1 MGLLYSKEATVT
13 PVGSF
18 EKNYAFN
25 GVEDYDANHPI
36 YYMIFQDD
44 LQYLDVLS
52 ARYSGSSTARDRSDF
67 LFFTLPIEKWMPLY
81 NEDVLK
87 HWIGWRFS
95 VGPKKA
101 KISMKLVKNGAIC
114 KFTELDFLISK
125 LDEDLELDYN
135 FLFECLIRV
144 KAKARQE
151 DLETLQKSLDFYL
164 FRKTPSG
171 SRSLMKL
178 VGKLRNV
185 FKFDAIEKLK
195 HDCSLFKDL
204 HTE

>member
-52 ARYSGSSTARDRSDF
+52 ARYSGSSTA
-67 LFFTLPIEKWMPLY
+67 IEKWMPLY
-81 NEDVLK
+81 NENVLK

-95 VGPKKA
+95 VRPKKA
-101 KISMKLVKNGAIC
+101 KISLKLVKNGAIC
-114 KFTELDFLISK
+114 KFTDPDFLISK
-125 LDEDLELDYN
+125 LDEDLDLDYN
-135 FLFECLIRV
+135 FLLECLIRV
-144 KAKARQE
+144 KDKAGQE
-151 DLETLQKSLDFYL
+151 DIEALKNSLNSYLLRKS
-164 FRKTPSG
+164 PGG
-171 SRSLMKL
+171 SRSLINL
-178 VGKLRNV
+178 
-185 FKFDAIEKLK
+185 IEKLK
-195 HDCSLFKDL
+195 NVFEFDNIEKLKSDCSLFKEL
-204 HTE
+204 RM